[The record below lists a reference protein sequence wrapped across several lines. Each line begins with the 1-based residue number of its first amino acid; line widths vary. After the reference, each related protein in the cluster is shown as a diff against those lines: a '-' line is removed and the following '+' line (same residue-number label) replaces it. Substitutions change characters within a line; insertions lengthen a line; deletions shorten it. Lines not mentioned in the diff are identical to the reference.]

1 MGNPSMKNV
10 YIRLLFL
17 GIVVVL
23 ISVSLLTFRNLNNY
37 VEEVHAI
44 RHSIRVMSAVQEV
57 LLSVKDAETGHRGFQ
72 LTRDTA
78 YLEPYYNS
86 LRELPERLGTL
97 DSLLSLNP
105 VLSKKVDTL
114 GILLENHYAL
124 ISQILSNASKSS
136 LYMDRYESSLLGQG
150 KKNMDDIRRVTQD
163 IIKEEQGAYQL
174 RMTFETSMR
183 NVAPIA
189 LLVYTLTALA
199 AVTFLFVRILD
210 ALNKRH
216 DAEDKLTRN
225 VEALRREVL
234 IREEREILLRDAEA
248 MAHMGSWR
256 WYGSNN
262 QIIWSDGLYQIWGV
276 GPGSFLPSWESFLN
290 NVYEEDRPAVQS
302 FIDVIRTAKVR
313 EEVNFRIEIAGQ
325 LKHIWMAANPKEE
338 AGRGESDLQGMVM
351 DITRQ
356 KTYESQLKQ
365 FTLELQR
372 SNQDLEQFAYVA
384 SHDLQEPLRKIR
396 AFGDRLTARY
406 GEGLEGPGVD
416 YINRMQ
422 SASARMQSLIE
433 ELLSFSRVSRPGIVI
448 EKLDMN
454 ELMKEVLDDLDA
466 QIRREKADIRVS
478 KIPPIRGEHTQLKR
492 LFQNLIS
499 NGIKFHKPG
508 KAPRVQIT
516 CKTIRGPQVSEEFQF
531 QATKPE
537 YVKIE
542 VKDNGIGFD
551 EKYKEKIFN
560 IFQRLHGRAEFE
572 GTGIGLA
579 ICRKIVTNHG
589 GMITATSEE
598 GAGSEF
604 IVILPID

>member
-1 MGNPSMKNV
+1 MKNV

-37 VEEVHAI
+37 MQEVYAI
-44 RHSIRVMSAVQEV
+44 RHSIRVTSAVQE
-57 LLSVKDAETGHRGFQ
+57 LLLAIKDAETGHRGFQ
-72 LTRDTA
+72 LTRDTV

-86 LRELPERLGTL
+86 LQALPGRLRIL
-97 DSLLSLNP
+97 DSLLTSNP
-105 VLSKKVDTL
+105 PLSQKVDTL
-114 GILLENHYAL
+114 GILLENHFTL
-124 ISQILSNASKSS
+124 ISQILSNASRSS
-136 LYMDRYESSLLGQG
+136 LYMDRFESSLLEQG
-150 KKNMDDIRRVTQD
+150 RRNMDQIRRLCQE
-163 IIKEEQGAYQL
+163 IITEEQGAYEL
-174 RMTFETSMR
+174 RMSFETSMR
-183 NVAPIA
+183 NVTPIA

-210 ALNKRH
+210 GLNKRH
-216 DAEDKLTRN
+216 DAEEKLTRN

-234 IREEREILLRDAEA
+234 IREEREMLLQDSEA

-256 WYGSNN
+256 WYASNN
-262 QIIWSDGLYQIWGV
+262 QIIWSDGLYQIWGTA
-276 GPGSFLPSWESFLN
+276 PGSFQPSWDSFLK
-290 NVYEEDRPAVQS
+290 NVYEEDRVVVKS
-302 FIDVIRTAKVR
+302 FIESIRSSKLR
-313 EEVNFRIEIAGQ
+313 EEVNFRIEVDGN

-338 AGRGESDLQGMVM
+338 AGRGESGLQGMVM

-406 GEGLEGPGVD
+406 GEGLDAPGVD

-422 SASARMQSLIE
+422 SASARMQVLIE
-433 ELLSFSRVSRPGIVI
+433 ELLSFSRVSRPGLVV
-448 EKLDMN
+448 EKINMN
-454 ELMKEVLDDLDA
+454 ELVKEVLDDLDA
-466 QIRREKADIRVS
+466 QIRRESAEVKVT
-478 KIPPIRGEHTQLKR
+478 KIPSIRGEHTQIKR
-492 LFQNLIS
+492 LIQNLIS
-499 NGIKFHKPG
+499 NAIKFHKPG
-508 KAPRVQIT
+508 RAPRIEISART
-516 CKTIRGPQVSEEFQF
+516 LRGSQVSEEFQF
-531 QATKPE
+531 QAMRPE
-537 YVKIE
+537 YVRID

-551 EKYKEKIFN
+551 EKHKEKIFN
-560 IFQRLHGRAEFE
+560 IFQRLHGRAEYE

-589 GMITATSEE
+589 GMITANSKE
-598 GAGSEF
+598 GEGSEF

>member
-1 MGNPSMKNV
+1 MKNV

-57 LLSVKDAETGHRGFQ
+57 LLSVKDAETGHRGYQ

-78 YLEPYYNS
+78 YLEPYYTS
-86 LRELPERLGTL
+86 LKQLPRRLAVL

-105 VLSKKVDTL
+105 PLSQKVDTL
-114 GILLENHYAL
+114 GILLENQFAL
-124 ISQILSNASKSS
+124 ISQILSNANRSS
-136 LYMDRYESSLLGQG
+136 LYMDRYESSLLAQG
-150 KKNMDDIRRVTQD
+150 KRNMDE
-163 IIKEEQGAYQL
+163 IKEVCEGIIDQERGDYQL
-174 RMTFETSMR
+174 RVTFETSMR
-183 NVAPIA
+183 NIAPIA

-199 AVTFLFVRILD
+199 AVTFLFVRVLD

-234 IREEREILLRDAEA
+234 IREEREMLLRDAEA
-248 MAHMGSWR
+248 MANMGSWR
-256 WYGSNN
+256 WYANNN
-262 QIIWSDGLYQIWGV
+262 QIVWSDGLYQIWGAV
-276 GPGSFLPSWESFLN
+276 PGSFQPTWESFLQ
-290 NVYEEDRPAVQS
+290 NVYGEDRSAVQS
-302 FIDVIRTAKVR
+302 FIDDIRAAPVQA
-313 EEVNFRIEIAGQ
+313 ELNFRIQMNGEFRY
-325 LKHIWMAANPKEE
+325 IWMAANPKEDR
-338 AGRGESDLQGMVM
+338 ADGDSDLQGMVM

-406 GEGLEGPGVD
+406 GQGLDAPGMD
-416 YINRMQ
+416 YIHRMQ
-422 SASARMQSLIE
+422 SASARMQVLIE
-433 ELLSFSRVSRPGIVI
+433 ELLSFSRVSRPGVQFDEIN
-448 EKLDMN
+448 MN
-454 ELMKEVLDDLDA
+454 DLVREVLEDLDV
-466 QIRREKADIRVS
+466 QIRREGAEIKVS
-478 KIPPIRGEHTQLKR
+478 KIPSLFGEYSQIKR
-492 LFQNLIS
+492 LIQNLIT

-508 KAPRVQIT
+508 KHPRIEIAAST
-516 CKTIRGPQVSEEFQF
+516 MRGSQVHDEFQF
-531 QATKPE
+531 QAMRPQ
-537 YVKIE
+537 YVRIE
-542 VKDNGIGFD
+542 VRDNGIGFE
-551 EKYKEKIFN
+551 EKHKEKIFN
-560 IFQRLHGRAEFE
+560 IFQRLHGRAEYE

-579 ICRKIVTNHG
+579 ICRKVVANHG
-589 GMITATSEE
+589 GLITARSKP

>member
-1 MGNPSMKNV
+1 MKNV

-78 YLEPYYNS
+78 YLEPYYQS
-86 LRELPERLGTL
+86 LRELPERLSTL

-114 GILLENHYAL
+114 GILLENQYAL
-124 ISQILSNASKSS
+124 ISQILSNASRSS
-136 LYMDRYESSLLGQG
+136 LYMDRYESSLLTQG

-163 IIKEEQGAYQL
+163 IIHEEQGAYER

-234 IREEREILLRDAEA
+234 IREEREMLLRDAEA

-256 WYGSNN
+256 WYATNN
-262 QIIWSDGLYQIWGV
+262 QIVWSDGLYQIWGV
-276 GPGSFLPSWESFLN
+276 APGSFQPTWESFLN
-290 NVYEEDRPAVQS
+290 SVYEEDRPIVQS
-302 FIDVIRTAKVR
+302 FIEIIRATKLR
-313 EEVNFRIEIAGQ
+313 EEVNFRIEISGRV
-325 LKHIWMAANPKEE
+325 KHIWMAANPKDDS
-338 AGRGESDLQGMVM
+338 GRGEPDLQGMVM

-416 YINRMQ
+416 YIHRMQ
-422 SASARMQSLIE
+422 SASARMQILIE

-448 EKLDMN
+448 EKLNMN

-466 QIRREKADIRVS
+466 QIRREKADIRIS
-478 KIPPIRGEHTQLKR
+478 KMPPIRGEHSQIKR

-508 KAPRVQIT
+508 KAPRIEVSA
-516 CKTIRGPQVSEEFQF
+516 KVMRAMQVSEEFQF
-531 QATKPE
+531 QTSRPE
-537 YVKIE
+537 YVRID
-542 VKDNGIGFD
+542 VKDNGIGFN

-579 ICRKIVTNHG
+579 ICRKIAANHG
-589 GMITATSEE
+589 GMITAKSNE
-598 GAGSEF
+598 GEGSEF
-604 IVILPID
+604 IVILPSD

>member
-1 MGNPSMKNV
+1 MKNV

-57 LLSVKDAETGHRGFQ
+57 LLAVKDAETGHRGFQ
-72 LTRDTA
+72 LTRDTV

-86 LRELPERLGTL
+86 LQELPARLRIL
-97 DSLLSLNP
+97 DSLLSSNP
-105 VLSKKVDTL
+105 PLSRKVDTL
-114 GILLENHYAL
+114 GILLENHFAL
-124 ISQILSNASKSS
+124 ISQILSNASRSS
-136 LYMDRYESSLLGQG
+136 LYMDRFESSLLEQG
-150 KKNMDDIRRVTQD
+150 RQNMDVIRRLCEE
-163 IIKEEQGAYQL
+163 IITEEQGAYEL
-174 RMTFETSMR
+174 RISFETSMR

-210 ALNKRH
+210 GLNKRH
-216 DAEDKLTRN
+216 DAEEKLTRN

-234 IREEREILLRDAEA
+234 IREEREMLLQDAEA

-256 WYGSNN
+256 WYANNN
-262 QIIWSDGLYQIWGV
+262 QIIWSDGLYQIWGSA
-276 GPGSFLPSWESFLN
+276 PGSFQPSWDSFLK
-290 NVYEEDRPAVQS
+290 NVYEEDRPVVKS
-302 FIDVIRTAKVR
+302 FIDSIRQSKLR
-313 EEVNFRIEIAGQ
+313 EEVNFRIEVQGN
-325 LKHIWMAANPKEE
+325 LKHIWMAANPKDE
-338 AGRGESDLQGMVM
+338 AGGGESDLQGMVM

-406 GEGLEGPGVD
+406 GQGLDAPGVD

-422 SASARMQSLIE
+422 SASARMQVLIE
-433 ELLSFSRVSRPGIVI
+433 ELLSFSRVSKPGIVV
-448 EKLDMN
+448 EKLNMN
-454 ELMKEVLDDLDA
+454 ELVKEVLDDLDV
-466 QIRREKADIRVS
+466 QIRREGAELKVS
-478 KIPPIRGEHTQLKR
+478 KIPTIRGEHTQIKR
-492 LFQNLIS
+492 LIQNLVS
-499 NGIKFHKPG
+499 NAIKFHKPG
-508 KAPRVQIT
+508 HPPRIEISART
-516 CKTIRGPQVSEEFQF
+516 LRGSQVSEEFQF
-531 QATKPE
+531 QAMRPE
-537 YVKIE
+537 YVKID

-551 EKYKEKIFN
+551 EKHKEKIFN
-560 IFQRLHGRAEFE
+560 IFQRLHGRAEYE

-589 GMITATSEE
+589 GMITANSKE
-598 GAGSEF
+598 GEGSEF
-604 IVILPID
+604 IIILPID

>member
-1 MGNPSMKNV
+1 MKNV

-78 YLEPYYNS
+78 YLSPYFES
-86 LRELPERLGTL
+86 LRELPRRLNTL
-97 DSLLSLNP
+97 DSLLSLNGP
-105 VLSKKVDTL
+105 LSKKVDTL
-114 GILLENHYAL
+114 GILLETQFTI
-124 ISQILSNASKSS
+124 ISQILSNANSSS
-136 LYMDRYESSLLGQG
+136 LFMDRYETSLLAQG
-150 KKNMDDIRRVTQD
+150 KNNMDAIRKICES
-163 IIKEEQGAYQL
+163 IISEERGAYER

-183 NVAPIA
+183 NIAPIA

-199 AVTFLFVRILD
+199 AVTLLFVRVLD

-216 DAEDKLTRN
+216 DAEDKLTSN

-234 IREEREILLRDAEA
+234 IREEREMLLQDAEA
-248 MAHMGSWR
+248 MARMGSWR
-256 WYGSNN
+256 WYANNN
-262 QIIWSDGLYQIWGV
+262 QIIWSDGLYRIWGV
-276 GPGSFLPSWESFLN
+276 NPGSFHPSWDSFLQ
-290 NVYEEDRPAVQS
+290 NVYEEDKDAVQL
-302 FIDVIRTAKVR
+302 FIDGIHSSKVR
-313 EEVNFRIEIAGQ
+313 SEVNFRIETEGNV
-325 LKHIWMAANPKEE
+325 KHIWMAATPKEDS
-338 AGRGESDLQGMVM
+338 GQGESDLQGMVM

-406 GEGLEGPGVD
+406 GDGLDAPGLD

-422 SASARMQSLIE
+422 SASARMQVLIE
-433 ELLSFSRVSRPGIVI
+433 ELLSFSRVSKPDIVV
-448 EKLDMN
+448 EKLNMN
-454 ELMKEVLDDLDA
+454 ELMKELIEDLDA
-466 QIRREKADIRVS
+466 LIRRERAEIKVS
-478 KIPPIRGEHTQLKR
+478 RIPVIRGEHSQIKR

-499 NGIKFHKPG
+499 NAIKFHKPDQHPIVEVS
-508 KAPRVQIT
+508 ART
-516 CKTIRGPQVSEEFQF
+516 MRGNQVSEEFQF
-531 QATKPE
+531 QATRPE
-537 YVKIE
+537 YLRIE
-542 VKDNGIGFD
+542 LKDNGIGFE

-560 IFQRLHGRAEFE
+560 IFQRLHGRAEYE

-579 ICRKIVTNHG
+579 ICRKVVTNHG
-589 GMITATSEE
+589 GLITARSTV
-598 GAGSEF
+598 GVGSEF

>member
-1 MGNPSMKNV
+1 MKNV

-37 VEEVHAI
+37 VEEVYAI

-78 YLEPYYNS
+78 YLKPYFES
-86 LRELPERLGTL
+86 LRELPSRLSTL
-97 DSLLSLNP
+97 DSLLSLNVP
-105 VLSKKVDTL
+105 LSKKVDTL
-114 GILLENHYAL
+114 GILLETQFAI
-124 ISQILSNASKSS
+124 ISQILSNANKSS
-136 LYMDRYESSLLGQG
+136 LFMDRYETSLLAQG
-150 KKNMDDIRRVTQD
+150 KDNMDVIRRICES
-163 IIKEEQGAYQL
+163 IIREERGAYER

-183 NVAPIA
+183 NIAPIA

-199 AVTFLFVRILD
+199 AVTLLFVRVLD

-216 DAEDKLTRN
+216 DAEDKLTSN

-234 IREEREILLRDAEA
+234 IREEREMLLQDAEA
-248 MAHMGSWR
+248 MASMGSWR
-256 WYGSNN
+256 WYANNN
-262 QIIWSDGLYQIWGV
+262 QIIWSDGLYRIWGV
-276 GPGSFLPSWESFLN
+276 NAGSFHPSWDSFLK
-290 NVYEEDRPAVQS
+290 NVYEEDKDAVQS
-302 FIDVIRTAKVR
+302 FINSIRSSKVR
-313 EEVNFRIEIAGQ
+313 SELNFRIELNGEV
-325 LKHIWMAANPKEE
+325 KHIWMAATPKEDS
-338 AGRGESDLQGMVM
+338 GQGESDLQGMVM

-365 FTLELQR
+365 FTHELQR

-406 GEGLEGPGVD
+406 GEGLDAPGVD

-422 SASARMQSLIE
+422 SASARMQVLIE
-433 ELLSFSRVSRPGIVI
+433 ELLSFSRVSKPDIIV
-448 EKLDMN
+448 EKLNMN
-454 ELMKEVLDDLDA
+454 ELMKEVIEDLDTL
-466 QIRREKADIRVS
+466 IRREHAEIKVA
-478 KIPPIRGEHTQLKR
+478 KIPAIRGEYSQIKR
-492 LFQNLIS
+492 LFQNLIT
-499 NGIKFHKPG
+499 NAIKFHKPDEN
-508 KAPRVQIT
+508 PRIEISVRT
-516 CKTIRGPQVSEEFQF
+516 MRGSQVTEEFRF
-531 QATKPE
+531 QAVRPE
-537 YVKIE
+537 YVRIE
-542 VKDNGIGFD
+542 VKDNGIGFE

-560 IFQRLHGRAEFE
+560 IFQRLHGRAEYE

-579 ICRKIVTNHG
+579 ICRKVAVNHG
-589 GMITATSEE
+589 GLITAKSTV
-598 GAGSEF
+598 GVGSEF

>member
-1 MGNPSMKNV
+1 MDSPNAKNV

-86 LRELPERLGTL
+86 LEQLPRRLSNL
-97 DSLLSLNP
+97 DSLLSFNLP
-105 VLSKKVDTL
+105 LSRKVDSL
-114 GILLENHYAL
+114 GILLENQYAI
-124 ISQILSNASKSS
+124 ISQILANANRSS
-136 LYMDRYESSLLGQG
+136 LYMDRYESSLLAQG
-150 KKNMDDIRRVTQD
+150 KNNMDQIKKISQS
-163 IIKEEQGAYQL
+163 IITEEQGAYDRRL
-174 RMTFETSMR
+174 SFETSMR
-183 NVAPIA
+183 NIAPIA

-199 AVTFLFVRILD
+199 AVTFLFVRVLD

-234 IREEREILLRDAEA
+234 IREEREILLRDAESLA
-248 MAHMGSWR
+248 NMGSWR
-256 WYGSNN
+256 WYADSNLM
-262 QIIWSDGLYQIWGV
+262 IWSDGLYRIWGSRV
-276 GPGSFLPSWESFLN
+276 GSFQPSWDSFLQ
-290 NVYEEDRPAVQS
+290 NVFEEDKYAVRS
-302 FIDVIRTAKVR
+302 FIQSIPSTNASS
-313 EEVNFRIEIAGQ
+313 ELNFRIEMNGDTRY
-325 LKHIWMAANPKEE
+325 IWMVTNP
-338 AGRGESDLQGMVM
+338 RDESRNGGFDILGTVM

-356 KTYESQLKQ
+356 KMYERQLKQ
-365 FTLELQR
+365 FTTELQR

-406 GEGLEGPGVD
+406 GPALQGPGAD

-422 SASARMQSLIE
+422 SAAARMQVLIE
-433 ELLSFSRVSRPGIVI
+433 ELLSFSRVSRPGIVF

-454 ELMKEVLDDLDA
+454 DMLREIVEDLDA
-466 QIRREKADIRVS
+466 QIRRENAEVKVG
-478 KIPPIRGEHTQLKR
+478 KIPALQGEHSQIKR
-492 LFQNLIS
+492 MMQNLVS
-499 NGIKFHKPG
+499 NAIKFHKPG
-508 KAPRVQIT
+508 KKPVVEISGRVL
-516 CKTIRGPQVSEEFQF
+516 RSSQVSEEFHI
-531 QATKPE
+531 QALRPE
-537 YVKIE
+537 YVRIE

-551 EKYKEKIFN
+551 EKHKEKIFN
-560 IFQRLHGRAEFE
+560 IFQRLHGRAEYE

-579 ICRKIVTNHG
+579 ICRKIAINHG
-589 GMITATSEE
+589 GLISAKSKV
-598 GAGSEF
+598 GVGSVF
-604 IVILPID
+604 IVVLPVD